1 MEALTYDSYYEP
13 VYKDDR
19 LALKNG
25 DEVTVQGVTKHGL
38 IIAVTDEGFKYTE
51 LEPMAAIK
59 INKSPIVEPPEINE
73 ESDEDDWE

>member
-1 MEALTYDSYYEP
+1 MKALTYDSYYEP
-13 VYKDDR
+13 IYKDDR

-25 DEVTVQGVTKHGL
+25 DEVTVEGVTKHGL
-38 IIAVTDEGFKYTE
+38 ILAVTDEGFRYTQ

-59 INKSPIVEPPEINE
+59 INKNSEPPEINE